1 MNKDIQAKVEQK
13 QKILQ
18 KFSELSERFEQ
29 KEAMLK
35 VIRQQNDMLKQ
46 EVEEL
51 LRSDTL
57 FALNH
62 KRTIEKELDEYV
74 KRAEK
79 FLTVLKEKYP
89 LQIERKT
96 GSPSEVL
103 DSLNQET
110 ELDISLT
117 NKENHPIKVMRK
129 QVI

>member
-1 MNKDIQAKVEQK
+1 
-13 QKILQ
+13 
-18 KFSELSERFEQ
+18 
-29 KEAMLK
+29 
-35 VIRQQNDMLKQ
+35 MLKQ